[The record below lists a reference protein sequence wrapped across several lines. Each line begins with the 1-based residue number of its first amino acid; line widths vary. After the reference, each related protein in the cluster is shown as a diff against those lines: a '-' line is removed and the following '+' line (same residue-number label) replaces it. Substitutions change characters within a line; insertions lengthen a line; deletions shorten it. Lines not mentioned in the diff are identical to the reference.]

1 MKTFLYWFI
10 SYIFGSLKA
19 NAKIMA
25 NFFCERKLQYT
36 FKEKYTLK
44 CERKLQYTLY
54 HVQ

>member
-1 MKTFLYWFI
+1 MKTILYWFI